1 MKNAAWSNS
10 RIYKKLGQK
19 QAQKSILFL
28 LQRFAP
34 FASSSVTEILSPTV
48 ILYRFGIFD
57 QSLFFYRCS
66 NCGGHS
72 LMSSF
77 GKWLKAGR

>member
-34 FASSSVTEILSPTV
+34 FPSTSVTEILSPIV
-48 ILYRFGIFD
+48 ILYRFGILD
-57 QSLFFYRCS
+57 QSL
-66 NCGGHS
+66 
-72 LMSSF
+72 SF
-77 GKWLKAGR
+77 LPVLKLRWAFLDEFVWKVA